1 MARAC
6 GSDIGRIID
15 RLMVFFRSN
24 KGDGLA
30 GAKNIERIK
39 RVKLKNARVS
49 TKTEY
54 HLLQMARVSG
64 MDVGQVIDY
73 LMVFYRENGGDK
85 LADERTRERSLL
97 GRKAH

>member
-1 MARAC
+1 ME
-6 GSDIGRIID
+6 
-15 RLMVFFRSN
+15 N
-24 KGDGLA
+24 
-30 GAKNIERIK
+30 K

-49 TKTEY
+49 TQTEY
-54 HLLQMARVSG
+54 HLLQMARTCG
-64 MDVGQVIDY
+64 TDIGRIIDR